1 MKYIKLF
8 ESFNTKEF
16 EVNYY
21 KATHA
26 GLDED
31 IIEAFESSLRNLN
44 IKYIKNKE
52 YINFKV
58 DDLENESE
66 YWILLNSYEPPK
78 LEKQTIS
85 LTIKYEGIES
95 IEQFK
100 NMFDELLIE
109 REPEDNDDDDGFYDN
124 NVEFF
129 LSKSI

>member
-44 IKYIKNKE
+44 IKYIKTNE
-52 YINFKV
+52 HIQFKI
-58 DDLENESE
+58 EESD
-66 YWILLNSYEPPK
+66 YWILLNSYK
-78 LEKQTIS
+78 VEKFSKPTIS
-85 LTIKYEGIES
+85 LTIKYSGDDES
-95 IEQFK
+95 VDQFK

-109 REPEDNDDDDGFYDN
+109 RDTEDNDDDDGFYDN